1 MLSER
6 SDFFLIYEHFLKTD
20 LSFQH
25 INICIY
31 LQTIPHLLS
40 LLLYQLK
47 NNKWTTIFPHK

>member
-31 LQTIPHLLS
+31 LQTNPHLLS

-47 NNKWTTIFPHK
+47 NSKWTTIFPHK